1 MSKDSEQYNLN
12 PCIKCGGSNLEADS
26 TGCLEIYGVCYQSG
40 WVLCND
46 CGHEVAVSFNDS
58 KNTLFEWKDMLD
70 VWNAGV
76 DYDGEI
82 EYEL

>member
-1 MSKDSEQYNLN
+1 MSKDSECYKLK
-12 PCIKCGGSNLEADS
+12 PCIKCGSLNLEADS
-26 TGCLEIYGVCYQSG
+26 TGCLEIHGICYQSG

-58 KNTLFEWKDMLD
+58 KDSLFEWKDILD
-70 VWNAGV
+70 MWNAGV
-76 DYDGEI
+76 DCEGEI